1 MRWVPCLFFLSG
13 ACGLVYQVVWARM
26 LTVVFGATVLAVST
40 VLSAF
45 MAGLALGSFLLGR
58 RVDRVRRPLRV
69 FALLEAGIGSYAL
82 LFPTLCGGIGSSA
95 AGLLPALGPEGGALY
110 PALRFATS
118 FALLL
123 VPTALMG
130 ATLPVLTKFVVRRL
144 SDVGIGVGLLY
155 GLNTLGAVAGVVLIT
170 FFLMEALG
178 LETSTYAVAAV
189 NFTVAAVAWLI
200 DRRLPVAAAQ
210 ATEAAAPQRR
220 ADSTPAPAGS
230 PVLPGYLLAV
240 VMAGFGLSGFA
251 ALGYEVAWLRLLI
264 VTFQANTHY
273 DFSIILIAF
282 LLGISLGSFACSR
295 YLRRGRDLLSL
306 FGVMEILIGLMGICS
321 VFLFVWSTEWIE
333 SVVQSRSWWQ
343 YRLGM
348 FSLAFAIMFV
358 PTLLMG
364 ALFPVVSRINTR
376 ALQRLGRGV
385 GDAYAVN
392 SLGSIGGSVV
402 TGFVL
407 IPAFGTEGAFRALGL
422 LNLAVGLAVLL
433 LHPGFRSRARKGIV
447 VGAALAAAVLAVALG
462 PRDVLRRIAQPSRPG
477 AELVF
482 YSEGREGVVTVVAQ
496 PGYREMQFNRGNQ
509 VPSDFPSLQLFR
521 LLGHLPLLLHEDPQ
535 EVLVIALGGGI
546 ALGSVAQHDLKE
558 VECVEMV
565 PDVLEAAREE
575 FGPFNHRVM
584 ERLEDLPID
593 IVIDDGRNYLL
604 TRSRKYDVITGDATH
619 PSTTDSWVLYTREF
633 YQLCRAHLA
642 EGGIFAQWLPYH
654 ALRIEDFKTVLR
666 TFGGVFEHATL
677 WHTSNYALMVGTTQP
692 LRIDM
697 ERLERAFDHPS
708 VRESLEEVGLG
719 RPIDLLSCFLLD
731 EVSFSDYVGGGAVN
745 TDDHPYL
752 SFASPGSFDAQ
763 MWRVLDDLG
772 RYVEDHPVELGPWIL
787 FPDEAGRQVW
797 RLRLA
802 TYFESKRHEL
812 TGDIQRLRLDWDGA
826 SRAYGKALEVNPEAN
841 TAAYH
846 YRQIGR
852 PARSH

>member
-1 MRWVPCLFFLSG
+1 MRWVVPCLFFLSG

-200 DRRLPVAAAQ
+200 DRRSVCAAQ
-210 ATEAAAPQRR
+210 AAEAAVPQRR
-220 ADSTPAPAGS
+220 ADSTPAPGGS
-230 PVLPGYLLAV
+230 PALPGYLLAV
-240 VMAGFGLSGFA
+240 VIAGFGLSGFA

-306 FGVMEILIGLMGICS
+306 FGVMEILIGFMGICS

-333 SVVQSRSWWQ
+333 SVVQTRSWWQ

-433 LHPGFRSRARKGIV
+433 LHPGLRSRARKGIV

-462 PRDVLRRIAQPSRPG
+462 PRDVLRGVAEPSQPG

-654 ALRIEDFKTVLR
+654 ALRVEDFKTALR
-666 TFGGVFEHATL
+666 TFGSVFEHATL

-708 VRESLEEVGLG
+708 VRESLEEVHLG

-731 EVSFSDYVGGGAVN
+731 EVSFSDYVGPGAVN

-752 SFASPGSFDAQ
+752 SFASPGGFDAQ

-772 RYVEDHPVELGPWIL
+772 RYVDDHPVELGPWIL
-787 FPDEAGRQVW
+787 FPDEAARQVW

-812 TGDIQRLRLDWDGA
+812 AGDIQRLRLDWDGA